1 MFKELL
7 VGFVAILVVYIVL
20 WLFSSWRE
28 SRRFWQA
35 WEIRKREIDREF
47 AEALVRA
54 IEEMEKA
61 RREEASKGAG
71 WTPSQN

>member
-7 VGFVAILVVYIVL
+7 VGFVAILVIYIVL
-20 WLFSSWRE
+20 WLFWSWRE

-35 WEIRKREIDREF
+35 WEIRKREIDMEF
-47 AEALVRA
+47 TVAMVLV
-54 IEEMEKA
+54 IQEMEKA
-61 RREEASKGAG
+61 RREEAEKNAG